1 MKTII
6 AGGRD
11 FNDSVYMEQCLEEHN
26 ITEVVC
32 GKAKGADTQGENW
45 GIAHNVPIKEF
56 PAEWN
61 RYGRGA
67 GPIRNEQMGDYAE
80 ALIAFWDGRSKGTH
94 NMIKYAR
101 NKGLHVTVYNYETPV
116 QEKPEYVKG
125 L

>member
-32 GKAKGADTQGENW
+32 GKAKGADTRGEQW
-45 GIAHNVPIKEF
+45 GLTHNISIKYF
-56 PAEWN
+56 PADWN

-67 GPIRNEQMGDYAE
+67 GSIRNAEMGDYAE
-80 ALIAFWDGRSKGTH
+80 ALIAFWDGRSKGTY

-101 NKGLHVTVYNYETPV
+101 NKGLKITVYNYDGV
-116 QEKPEYVKG
+116 IQI
-125 L
+125 